1 MYLAK
6 RRGETQA
13 AEWRGREKKGKK
25 ENSVKWCFTSSTKS
39 PTQRISRPANE
50 EDSGKSGE
58 LSQGSCRKSG
68 KGGQKCMCAPPHSHM
83 YAHVHSHTH
92 SHFPT
97 LTHTHSHTCTPHT
110 ITCPHTCS
118 YTHAHICT
126 HSHPHSHAHSRADK
140 QKELGEK
147 TDSSRNHPRKSPL
160 VSNFPRSGAS
170 GSQGEAVAVRGSAQL
185 RKTPQGA
192 ATCGEHQGLTSMS
205 STAPSRRAWE
215 LNLAQDLVPPPLTPT
230 YTPPTLISFP
240 LGGGHLDQPSKPS
253 KLLLCFPKLLVPSP
267 GLQWKTLLPQHLAM

>member
-1 MYLAK
+1 M
-6 RRGETQA
+6 
-13 AEWRGREKKGKK
+13 
-25 ENSVKWCFTSSTKS
+25 
-39 PTQRISRPANE
+39 
-50 EDSGKSGE
+50 
-58 LSQGSCRKSG
+58 
-68 KGGQKCMCAPPHSHM
+68 
-83 YAHVHSHTH
+83 HVCP
-92 SHFPT
+92 PT
-97 LTHTHSHTCTPHT
+97 LTHVRTCTLPHTFTLSHTHT
-110 ITCPHTCS
+110 YTFTYLYTSHNHMPTHLLIHKFTHIHILAHLARSHTCS
-118 YTHAHICT
+118 YTHAHTHMHTST
-126 HSHPHSHAHSRADK
+126 HSHPHSHAHSRSDK
-140 QKELGEK
+140 QKEPGEK

-215 LNLAQDLVPPPLTPT
+215 LNLAQDLVPLPLTPT

-267 GLQWKTLLPQHLAM
+267 RLQWKTLLPQHLAL